1 MMLFWRGWG
10 IAVFFLWIGCA
21 ALGMFAGAM
30 LTPHGSADLDR
41 NMNWGVALSFVV
53 TAIIVLGMERYRA
66 RHPRKVVDLA
76 ARQARLVPHNDEFM
90 HFRLRLWV
98 YFFLFLAAVFVVM
111 ILLGRY
117 PL

>member
-1 MMLFWRGWG
+1 MILFWRGWG
-10 IAVFFLWIGCA
+10 IAVLFLWLGCA

-41 NMNWGVALSFVV
+41 NMNWGVALSFVL
-53 TAIIVLGMERYRA
+53 TAVIVLAMERYRA
-66 RHPRKVVDLA
+66 RHPRKAIDPATGQV
-76 ARQARLVPHNDEFM
+76 RLTPHDDAFM
-90 HFRLRLWV
+90 HLRLRLWV
-98 YFFLFLAAVFVVM
+98 YAFLLLAAVFAVL